1 MSAMIVSTVLC
12 LLSVTLV
19 LADTVVT
26 REGLRRG
33 FYEVNPILSWFLK
46 KFGSVGLAAARVA
59 ALGLIL
65 LVCGLL
71 DSWEWVLFSSTFSA
85 VMACVVLA
93 DVKKIYIG

>member
-1 MSAMIVSTVLC
+1 MSGMIASGLLC
-12 LLSVTLV
+12 LLSATLV

-33 FYEVNPILSWFLK
+33 FREVNPILGYFRK
-46 KFGSVGLAAARVA
+46 KFGSVGLAAGRLA

-71 DSWEWVLFSSTFSA
+71 DPWEWVLFSSIFSA
-85 VMACVVLA
+85 VMAFVVSA
-93 DVKKIYIG
+93 NVKKIYVG

>member
-1 MSAMIVSTVLC
+1 MSAMNASTMLC

-33 FYEVNPILSWFLK
+33 FHEVNPILGCFLK

-65 LVCGLL
+65 LVCALL
-71 DSWEWVLFSSTFSA
+71 DPWEWVLFSSTFSA
-85 VMACVVLA
+85 VMAFVVLA
-93 DVKKIYIG
+93 DVKKIYAG